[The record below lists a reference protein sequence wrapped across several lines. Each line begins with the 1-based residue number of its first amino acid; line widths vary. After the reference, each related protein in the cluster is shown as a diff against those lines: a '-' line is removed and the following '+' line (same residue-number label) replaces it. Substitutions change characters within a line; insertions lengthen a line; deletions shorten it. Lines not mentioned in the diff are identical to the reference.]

1 MKKLTLIISALLI
14 AATTSFA
21 GNPTQTNP
29 ANGQG
34 NPAQTNPANGQGN
47 PVKITKGN
55 ASAIKDAGVIPF
67 EFDYTK
73 TAVTG
78 QGSDVF
84 IKAQGKNE
92 ETIQSYEYFIEYFQS
107 RKLGIST
114 ISAIDPANDS
124 QVKDA
129 KYKLIIHVA
138 HLDLGSGVAAQFAVT
153 FTAGGCIMD
162 GTAEIIETS
171 TGNPV
176 ITMSIDKFKAH
187 SRVKDNKRL
196 GILYKDIAEFMIDA
210 LED

>member
-1 MKKLTLIISALLI
+1 MKKITLIISALLI
-14 AATTSFA
+14 AVTTSFA
-21 GNPTQTNP
+21 
-29 ANGQG
+29 
-34 NPAQTNPANGQGN
+34 GN

-55 ASAIKDAGVIPF
+55 ASTIKDAGVIPF

-84 IKAQGKNE
+84 IKAEGKNE
-92 ETIQSYEYFIEYFQS
+92 ETIQSYEYFTDAFKS

-114 ISAIDPANDS
+114 ISAIDPSAAAK
-124 QVKDA
+124 VKDA
-129 KYKLIIHVA
+129 KYKLVIHVA

-162 GTAEIIETS
+162 GTAEIVEVA

-176 ITMSIDKFKAH
+176 VTMSIDKFKAH

>member
-1 MKKLTLIISALLI
+1 MKKLTLFISALLI

-21 GNPTQTNP
+21 
-29 ANGQG
+29 
-34 NPAQTNPANGQGN
+34 GN

-92 ETIQSYEYFIEYFQS
+92 ETIQSYEYFIDAFKS
-107 RKLGIST
+107 KKLGIST
-114 ISAIDPANDS
+114 TGNSNPA

-129 KYKLIIHVA
+129 KYKLVIHVA
-138 HLDLGSGVAAQFAVT
+138 HLDLGSGIASQFAVT

-162 GTAEIIETS
+162 GTAEIVEVA

-176 ITMSIDKFKAH
+176 IIMSIDKFKAH

>member
-21 GNPTQTNP
+21 
-29 ANGQG
+29 G

-78 QGSDVF
+78 QGTDVF

-92 ETIQSYEYFIEYFQS
+92 ETIQSYEYFIDAFKS
-107 RKLGIST
+107 KKLGIST
-114 ISAIDPANDS
+114 TPATEINISATSNSNPA

-129 KYKLIIHVA
+129 KYKLVIHVA

-162 GTAEIIETS
+162 GTAEIVEVA

-176 ITMSIDKFKAH
+176 IIMSIDKFKAH